1 MLGVIIGGERMN
13 GDRGI
18 GRIGEVNGD
27 KVGVMVGGEKIF
39 RLFGFC
45 VVGLGF
51 RMVSVIVGG
60 GGGDENMVKFCLRG

>member
-1 MLGVIIGGERMN
+1 MLGVIIVEERMN

-27 KVGVMVGGEKIF
+27 KAGVMVGGEKIF

>member
-27 KVGVMVGGEKIF
+27 KAGVMVGGEKIF

-51 RMVSVIVGG
+51 RTFILN
-60 GGGDENMVKFCLRG
+60 DCREILCLKIFRIC